1 MGERRCRYCEKA
13 FQPSKYQPQQT
24 VCSEV
29 DCQKRRRI
37 EYRQQKL
44 NADEEYRQVCRDSSR
59 KWRSRNVDYWKQYRA
74 KNPDAV
80 ARNREKQKAR
90 DTRQHLRDLANNTSA
105 LDLKRS
111 AAAVWLLNGQAADLA
126 SVYRPIPR
134 VGGWQEPAAVALF
147 FSSLPSKGGW
157 RLGPG
162 ITRMV
167 NRPPEAPSPRRDSLY
182 PAGRWQPG
190 GGIRRRRDRAAVPRL
205 SDRIDHRPWTQT
217 QTS

>member
-74 KNPDAV
+74 KHPDAV
-80 ARNREKQKAR
+80 ARNLEKQKAR

-105 LDLKRS
+105 LDLKHS

-126 SVYRPIPR
+126 NNNSVSAQVWIIEALPR
-134 VGGWQEPAAVALF
+134 R
-147 FSSLPSKGGW
+147 K
-157 RLGPG
+157 GPG
-162 ITRMV
+162 S
-167 NRPPEAPSPRRDSLY
+167 ESCKQQ
-182 PAGRWQPG
+182 PAGTFSAFAG
-190 GGIRRRRDRAAVPRL
+190 
-205 SDRIDHRPWTQT
+205 
-217 QTS
+217 